1 MTSALVEPRPW
12 SRRRWW
18 GMVGLVFG
26 VQLALIFWLGETSLA
41 HRRPAAPGLTLKL
54 AGSASA
60 ELLALHDPTLFALP
74 HKQEMPTPT
83 WWRTPQPELHE
94 FAWPEPTNHPHLA
107 IDQLGTAFNRLAET
121 NAFGPLPLPAKPL
134 PELTLPELPPL
145 AISAPRS
152 TLRLEWDQAPRR
164 LLTPLELSS
173 QENPEILSNSVVRIV
188 VEAEGRPA
196 SVALLS
202 GSGSKAA
209 DQQALELA
217 NAARFEPLN
226 RNPAGTSPSPVASLT
241 WGRMIFQWHTIL
253 PLNTN
258 APAAIP

>member
-164 LLTPLELSS
+164 LLTSLEFAR
-173 QENPEILSNSVVRIV
+173 EPGNPKQQRGSDRRR
-188 VEAEGRPA
+188 GRGQA
-196 SVALLS
+196 GIGRVAF
-202 GSGSKAA
+202 G
-209 DQQALELA
+209 Q
-217 NAARFEPLN
+217 RFQGGG
-226 RNPAGTSPSPVASLT
+226 PAGPRASQ
-241 WGRMIFQWHTIL
+241 RR
-253 PLNTN
+253 
-258 APAAIP
+258 AVRAAES

>member
-1 MTSALVEPRPW
+1 MRSPGL
-12 SRRRWW
+12 SRRTTRTWP
-18 GMVGLVFG
+18 L
-26 VQLALIFWLGETSLA
+26 TSLA
-41 HRRPAAPGLTLKL
+41 PPSTG
-54 AGSASA
+54 
-60 ELLALHDPTLFALP
+60 
-74 HKQEMPTPT
+74 
-83 WWRTPQPELHE
+83 WRKRT
-94 FAWPEPTNHPHLA
+94 
-107 IDQLGTAFNRLAET
+107 
-121 NAFGPLPLPAKPL
+121 
-134 PELTLPELPPL
+134 PL

-152 TLRLEWDQAPRR
+152 TLRLEWDQAPQR